1 VSRRRAVA
9 AGIAAVLV
17 YAALAGLSGALSP
30 LARGPLLDGLGPAQP
45 YRWVNPP
52 PALASTNQPPSSG
65 VFHVPLD
72 ANGSRPE
79 VFVTSDNQI
88 TIIVPAKVFA
98 LEAGQIEVTLSVK
111 PVDPAK
117 LSPPGSGLSAFGN
130 AYELT
135 AAYQPSG
142 VSVDL
147 SLPIEIV
154 LVYPVTLELH
164 ATKHQIATSPT
175 GKVWTPQNGT
185 DSTAQQQTEGPMT
198 ALGYVMVVGK
208 KTARPSASPSASG
221 GGSSG
226 SSLTLILI
234 VAAVCVGLV
243 GLGLIVRGRSP
254 R

>member
-1 VSRRRAVA
+1 VSRRRALA
-9 AGIAAVLV
+9 GGIAAVLA
-17 YAALAGLSGALSP
+17 YAALAALSGWLSP

-45 YRWVNPP
+45 YRWVSPP

-65 VFHVPLD
+65 SFHVPLD
-72 ANGSRPE
+72 SNGSRPE

-98 LEAGQIEVTLSVK
+98 LKPGQIEVLLSVK

-117 LSPPGSGLSAFGN
+117 LSPPGGGLSSFGN
-130 AYELT
+130 AYQLT

-142 VSVDL
+142 DAVDL

-154 LVYPVTLELH
+154 LVYPVTLKLH
-164 ATKHQIATSPT
+164 ATRHQIATSPT
-175 GKVWTPQNGT
+175 GKAWTPQNGT

-198 ALGYVMVVGK
+198 ALGYAMVVGK
-208 KTARPSASPSASG
+208 QTPRSASPSAAPSTG
-221 GGSSG
+221 GR
-226 SSLTLILI
+226 SSLTLILL

-243 GLGLIVRGRSP
+243 GLGLIFRS
-254 R
+254 RRSR